1 VTAEQNI
8 ELSRLK
14 QKADSGGRWFYW
26 IAGLSLITSLI
37 ALTGNGWG
45 FLVSLGVTQ
54 VASAIGANAG
64 DAAKVI
70 AVIFVVLA
78 TGLFAGFGVLA
89 AKRYVWAFV
98 LGIVLYALDGL
109 IFVLIQNWIGLV
121 FHGLVV
127 YWLIMGC
134 NACRQFNALQREIAL
149 SPVTNAP
156 FAPPVSVTAVPNQ
169 D

>member
-1 VTAEQNI
+1 MTVEQSI
-8 ELSRLK
+8 QLERLK
-14 QKADSGGRWFYW
+14 QRANSGARWFYW

-37 ALTGNGWG
+37 SLTGSGWG
-45 FLVSLGVTQ
+45 FLLSLGATQ
-54 VASAIGANAG
+54 VASAIGASAG
-64 DAAKVI
+64 DVAKVL
-70 AVIFVVLA
+70 AVIFVLLA

-89 AKRYVWAFV
+89 MKRYVWVFV

-109 IFVLIQNWIGLV
+109 ILVLIQNWIGLI

-134 NACRQFNALQREIAL
+134 NACRQFNALQSEIAL
-149 SPVTNAP
+149 SPQANAP
-156 FAPPVSVTAVPNQ
+156 FAPPVPVTAVPNQ